1 MSIKK
6 VLLVSVIV
14 LGAWASFKDHHRRH
28 GDADANPTEATL
40 RALATTVQAS
50 DVVMYSTSEC
60 VYCAQ
65 AKNWLNQYGFAFTEC
80 NMSVDNRCLKE
91 FKSYGADGTPF
102 LIVRGHQMKD
112 GFDSDEFIAALKK
125 G

>member
-1 MSIKK
+1 MDIKK
-6 VLLVSVIV
+6 ILLVGVIV
-14 LGAWASFKDHHRRH
+14 WGAWASFKAHHR
-28 GDADANPTEATL
+28 GQTDAYANPTEVNL
-40 RALATTVQAS
+40 RALAATVQAN

-60 VYCAQ
+60 IYCAE

-80 NMSVDNRCLKE
+80 NMSVDKQCVKE
-91 FKSYGADGTPF
+91 FKDYGADGTPF

-112 GFDSDEFIAALKK
+112 GFDSDEFVAALTK

>member
-6 VLLVSVIV
+6 ILLVSILVWA
-14 LGAWASFKDHHRRH
+14 GWASFKSHHRENTAAH
-28 GDADANPTEATL
+28 TNPTEEEL

-60 VYCAQ
+60 PYCAE
-65 AKNWLNQYGFAFTEC
+65 AKNWLNQHGFAFTEC
-80 NMSVDNRCLKE
+80 NMSVDQHCITE
-91 FKSYGADGTPF
+91 FKRYGADGTPF

-112 GFDSDEFIAALKK
+112 GFDSDEFIAALSK

>member
-1 MSIKK
+1 MDIKRIL
-6 VLLVSVIV
+6 VVSVIV
-14 LGAWASFKDHHRRH
+14 WGAWATFKAHHR
-28 GDADANPTEATL
+28 GQADVSANPTEENL

-60 VYCAQ
+60 VYCVQ
-65 AKNWLNQYGFAFTEC
+65 AKSWLNQFGFAFTEC
-80 NMSVDNRCLKE
+80 NMSVGNQCLKE

-112 GFDSDEFIAALKK
+112 GFDSDEFIAALTK

>member
-6 VLLVSVIV
+6 LLLVSI
-14 LGAWASFKDHHRRH
+14 LAWAAWASFKAHQRGHVPALD
-28 GDADANPTEATL
+28 NPTAENLRTL
-40 RALATTVQAS
+40 AATVQAG

-60 VYCAQ
+60 PYCAE
-65 AKNWLNQYGFAFTEC
+65 AKSWLNQHGFAFTEC
-80 NMSVDNRCLKE
+80 NMSVNKQCITE

-112 GFDSDEFIAALKK
+112 GFDSDEFIAALSKS
-125 G
+125 